1 MALTIGITRSLDQ
14 GTRSDPKNRASM
26 DEVTAWH
33 DHLERKNFFD
43 HKLLVASAISIK
55 FQGSINAKDGVVLCD
70 MGRERLA
77 VLIDA
82 FREKG
87 VDRGRLAS
95 KDFQTIKCLR
105 NVFATVVDDKN
116 KGVEGQSSGLLTDVL
131 QRLYDDKEEEH
142 ACEYCETKGRFVG
155 LSCSN
160 CKDAWYCS
168 MLHQRKDWKTLHKPL
183 CATLAAEAAAQPAQP
198 VPQGE
203 RRRRQLSRMS
213 WRNASSPQCR
223 SRS

>member
-1 MALTIGITRSLDQ
+1 MALTIGITRWLDQ
-14 GTRSDPKNRASM
+14 ATRIDPKNRASM

-95 KDFQTIKCLR
+95 KDFQTIVCLR
-105 NVFATVVDDKN
+105 NVFATVMNDKN
-116 KGVEGQSSGLLTDVL
+116 NGDEAQSSVLLTDVL
-131 QRLYDDKEEEH
+131 QRLYDDKDEEH
-142 ACEYCETKGRFVG
+142 ACQYCETKGKFVT
-155 LSCSN
+155 LKCSK
-160 CKDAWYCS
+160 CKVAWY
-168 MLHQRKDWKTLHKPL
+168 
-183 CATLAAEAAAQPAQP
+183 
-198 VPQGE
+198 
-203 RRRRQLSRMS
+203 
-213 WRNASSPQCR
+213 
-223 SRS
+223 